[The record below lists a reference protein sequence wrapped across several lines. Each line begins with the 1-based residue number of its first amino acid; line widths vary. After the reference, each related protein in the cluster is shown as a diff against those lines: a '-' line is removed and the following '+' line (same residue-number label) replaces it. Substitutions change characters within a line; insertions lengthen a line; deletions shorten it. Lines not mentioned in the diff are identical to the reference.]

1 MTTTKHSG
9 IPVESETVEWK
20 QSLGEW
26 KEIVETCAAFA
37 TSHGGTIYV
46 GIGPKGERVG
56 AQIGQ
61 RSLEELANKIKV
73 NTDSPQFPTIAV
85 EGPEHSAIIR
95 IQIEENPV
103 KPVWA
108 FGRPIKRVGRTN
120 QCLRREEAHRLWEVT
135 TGRTWDS
142 ISCSRFTSDDVDE
155 KAVRDYLERAGMSL
169 ATPIEDLLRNIKLP
183 FGPNGYCNAVVLLF
197 GRSPQ
202 NFFVEAQLKCGR
214 FKGIDSVDFEDEQ
227 TYEGSILNQ
236 LDAAMAFVGRH
247 TRRAYKIT
255 GRPERE
261 VIPEYPEDAV
271 REALI
276 NALCHRNYATVG
288 TIQVRIYD
296 DRIEIWNP
304 GHLPPDIS
312 LRKLYQRHAS
322 YPGNPLIAQSLYR
335 ARLIEHWGTGTLR
348 IISACRKA
356 NIKVAFEATM
366 GAFIVTLKKQAGRV
380 PDSATKRREAQE
392 AQVEAQE
399 AQVVL
404 TVVERSLLAG
414 CQQGPKTAK
423 DLLAVAGY
431 MNRTGNFKRSLT
443 KLIETG
449 LLELT
454 MPDKPNSRFQKYRLT
469 DKGRAILAGVE

>member
-1 MTTTKHSG
+1 
-9 IPVESETVEWK
+9 
-20 QSLGEW
+20 
-26 KEIVETCAAFA
+26 
-37 TSHGGTIYV
+37 
-46 GIGPKGERVG
+46 
-56 AQIGQ
+56 
-61 RSLEELANKIKV
+61 
-73 NTDSPQFPTIAV
+73 
-85 EGPEHSAIIR
+85 
-95 IQIEENPV
+95 
-103 KPVWA
+103 
-108 FGRPIKRVGRTN
+108 
-120 QCLRREEAHRLWEVT
+120 
-135 TGRTWDS
+135 
-142 ISCSRFTSDDVDE
+142 
-155 KAVRDYLERAGMSL
+155 
-169 ATPIEDLLRNIKLP
+169 
-183 FGPNGYCNAVVLLF
+183 VLLF

-227 TYEGSILNQ
+227 TYEGPILSQ

-304 GHLPPDIS
+304 GHLPPEIS

-348 IISACRKA
+348 IIKTCRKA
-356 NIKVAFEATM
+356 NIKVAFEAIM
-366 GAFIVTLKKQAGRV
+366 GAFIVTLKKQPAGGVR
-380 PDSATKRREAQE
+380 DSATNRHEAQVEAQEAQVEAQE

-404 TVVERSLLAG
+404 TVVERNLLAG
-414 CQQGPKTAK
+414 CQHGPKTAK
-423 DLLAVAGY
+423 DLLVVVGY
-431 MNRTGNFKRSLT
+431 KNRTGNFKRSLT
-443 KLIETG
+443 KLIETR

-469 DKGRAILAGVE
+469 DKGRAKLAGVE